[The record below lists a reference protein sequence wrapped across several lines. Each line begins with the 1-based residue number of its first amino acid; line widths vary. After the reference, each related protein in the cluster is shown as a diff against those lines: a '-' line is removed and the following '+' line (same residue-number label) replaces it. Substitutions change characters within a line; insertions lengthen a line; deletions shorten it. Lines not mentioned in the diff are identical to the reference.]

1 MLEALPLVR
10 AKVPETTLVIAG
22 TGEDEPLARAA
33 AERDPGI
40 TYVGGLA
47 PAAVADLLQR
57 SAVFVTAPRPTRVWN
72 EQFGLVYLEAMACG
86 LPVVT
91 TACGT
96 NHEAVPPPNARTED
110 DAEALAAA
118 LVPLL
123 ADPGLR
129 REVGAFNRAY
139 VEERH
144 DVVVQAHRMGEAF
157 TLAQDSV
164 CVPESRRRDRP
175 SCPGEQRLWRLLTRT
190 RRGRA

>member
-1 MLEALPLVR
+1 
-10 AKVPETTLVIAG
+10 
-22 TGEDEPLARAA
+22 
-33 AERDPGI
+33 
-40 TYVGGLA
+40 
-47 PAAVADLLQR
+47 
-57 SAVFVTAPRPTRVWN
+57 
-72 EQFGLVYLEAMACG
+72 MACG

-139 VEERH
+139 VEERTMSSCRH
-144 DVVVQAHRMGEAF
+144 AAWARRSTAPS
-157 TLAQDSV
+157 SV
-164 CVPESRRRDRP
+164 C
-175 SCPGEQRLWRLLTRT
+175 G
-190 RRGRA
+190 A